1 MNDPDARQLGI
12 PDGIEPLVGWRYWR
26 ADEGW
31 LCSLNKFKTWPA
43 GRPLRAECALA
54 MDHGPLPG
62 ERCGCGVYA
71 AIDLPTLKELVQPD
85 LESPLVVGEVSLWGK
100 VIPAELGFR
109 AELAY
114 PRRLWVVSDSVA
126 SLDFPET
133 PLTAPY
139 WPEAPPKAP
148 YSVDDVPL
156 ALADRYGIPVE
167 ACDATWAVSEEAGNP
182 WHLEPRVSEIR
193 AAVAAFKQGVDRLAA
208 ALAQGDEIFRAELAR
223 QRGADH
229 TEAIARSAFQ
239 GSFGHD
245 NAGKAGGKGRHRKG
259 A

>member
-1 MNDPDARQLGI
+1 VNNPEARRLGI

-43 GRPLRAECALA
+43 GRPLRAQCALA

-62 ERCGCGVYA
+62 ERCGCGIYA

-114 PRRLWVVSDSVA
+114 PRRLWVVNDAVA
-126 SLDFPET
+126 TLDGRT
-133 PLTAPY
+133 DA
-139 WPEAPPKAP
+139 
-148 YSVDDVPL
+148 PL
-156 ALADRYGIPVE
+156 ALADRYGVPVE
-167 ACDATWAVSEEAGNP
+167 PCDATWAVSEEGVNP
-182 WHLEPRVSEIR
+182 WHLEPRVGEIR
-193 AAVAAFKQGVDRLAA
+193 AAVASFKQEVDRLAA
-208 ALAQGDEIFRAELAR
+208 ALAQGDEMFRAELAR
-223 QRGADH
+223 LRAAPR

-239 GSFGHD
+239 GSFGHLSEGQSSP
-245 NAGKAGGKGRHRKG
+245 AP
-259 A
+259 

>member
-1 MNDPDARQLGI
+1 VNNPEARRLGI

-114 PRRLWVVSDSVA
+114 PRRLWVVNDSGA
-126 SLDFPET
+126 TLDGRTDAPLSLT
-133 PLTAPY
+133 
-139 WPEAPPKAP
+139 
-148 YSVDDVPL
+148 
-156 ALADRYGIPVE
+156 DRYGIPVE
-167 ACDATWAVSEEAGNP
+167 PCDATWAVSEEAVNP
-182 WHLEPRVSEIR
+182 WHLEPRVGEIR
-193 AAVAAFKQGVDRLAA
+193 AAVASFKQEVDRLAA
-208 ALAQGDEIFRAELAR
+208 ALAQGDEMFRAELAR
-223 QRGADH
+223 LRGAPR

-239 GSFGHD
+239 GSFGHLSEGQSYP
-245 NAGKAGGKGRHRKG
+245 AP
-259 A
+259 

>member
-1 MNDPDARQLGI
+1 VKELDAGQLGI
-12 PDGIEPLVGWRYWR
+12 PDGIEPIVGWRYWR

-43 GRPLRAECALA
+43 GRPLRAQCTLA

-62 ERCGCGVYA
+62 EQCGCGIYA

-109 AELAY
+109 AEFAY

-126 SLDFPET
+126 TLDGP
-133 PLTAPY
+133 PAP
-139 WPEAPPKAP
+139 
-148 YSVDDVPL
+148 PL

-167 ACDATWAVSEEAGNP
+167 PCDATWAVSEETPNP

-193 AAVAAFKQGVDRLAA
+193 AAVATFKQEVERLAA
-208 ALAQGDEIFRAELAR
+208 ALAQGDEMFRAELAR
-223 QRGADH
+223 LRSTRP

-239 GSFGHD
+239 DSFGHH
-245 NAGKAGGKGRHRKG
+245 NKGQGHP
-259 A
+259 AP

>member
-1 MNDPDARQLGI
+1 MSDPDARQLGI

-43 GRPLRAECALA
+43 GRPLRAQCTFA

-62 ERCGCGVYA
+62 ERCGCGIYA

-114 PRRLWVVSDSVA
+114 PRRLWVVNDSVA
-126 SLDFPET
+126 TLDG
-133 PLTAPY
+133 
-139 WPEAPPKAP
+139 PEALLKAP
-148 YSVDDVPL
+148 GERGADAPL
-156 ALADRYGIPVE
+156 ALAERYGIPVE
-167 ACDATWAVSEEAGNP
+167 PCDATWAVSEEAVNP

-208 ALAQGDEIFRAELAR
+208 ALAQGDEMFRAELAR
-223 QRGADH
+223 MRGAQR

-239 GSFGHD
+239 GSFGHH
-245 NAGKAGGKGRHRKG
+245 NGGQESYP
-259 A
+259 AP

>member
-1 MNDPDARQLGI
+1 VNGPGARQLGI
-12 PDGIEPLVGWRYWR
+12 PDAIEPLVGWRYWR

-43 GRPLRAECALA
+43 GRPLRAQCSLA

-62 ERCGCGVYA
+62 ERCGCGIYA

-85 LESPLVVGEVSLWGK
+85 LGSPLVVGEVSLWGK

-126 SLDFPET
+126 ILEFPDG
-133 PLTAPY
+133 A
-139 WPEAPPKAP
+139 
-148 YSVDDVPL
+148 PL
-156 ALADRYGIPVE
+156 ALAERYGIPVE
-167 ACDATWAVSEEAGNP
+167 PCDATWAVSEEAGNP
-182 WHLEPRVSEIR
+182 WHLEPRVTEIR

-208 ALAQGDEIFRAELAR
+208 ALAQGDEVFRAELAR

-239 GSFGHD
+239 DSFGHD
-245 NAGKAGGKGRHRKG
+245 TEGKARRRKG

>member
-1 MNDPDARQLGI
+1 MNGPDPRELGL

-26 ADEGW
+26 AGEGW

-43 GRPLRAECALA
+43 GRPLRAQCPLA

-62 ERCGCGVYA
+62 EQCGCGIYA

-109 AELAY
+109 AELAS
-114 PRRLWVVSDSVA
+114 PRRLWVVNDSVA
-126 SLDFPET
+126 TPEG
-133 PLTAPY
+133 PAD
-139 WPEAPPKAP
+139 A
-148 YSVDDVPL
+148 SL
-156 ALADRYGIPVE
+156 ALAARYGIPVE
-167 ACDATWAVSEEAGNP
+167 PCDAAWAVSEEAVNP
-182 WHLEPRVSEIR
+182 WHLEPRVREIR
-193 AAVAAFKQGVDRLAA
+193 AAVASFKQEVDRLAA
-208 ALAQGDEIFRAELAR
+208 ALAQGDEMFRAELAR
-223 QRGADH
+223 LRGAER

-239 GSFGHD
+239 GSFGRHHQ
-245 NAGKAGGKGRHRKG
+245 GKTERKKG

>member
-1 MNDPDARQLGI
+1 VNDPDARELGI

-43 GRPLRAECALA
+43 GRPLRAQCTLA

-62 ERCGCGVYA
+62 ERCGCGIYA

-114 PRRLWVVSDSVA
+114 PRRVWVVNDSVA
-126 SLDFPET
+126 TLDGRT
-133 PLTAPY
+133 DA
-139 WPEAPPKAP
+139 
-148 YSVDDVPL
+148 PL
-156 ALADRYGIPVE
+156 ALANRYGIPVE
-167 ACDATWAVSEEAGNP
+167 PCDATWAVSEEAVNP
-182 WHLEPRVSEIR
+182 WHLEPRVGEIR
-193 AAVAAFKQGVDRLAA
+193 AAVAAFKQEVDRLAA
-208 ALAQGDEIFRAELAR
+208 ALAQGDEMFRTELAR
-223 QRGADH
+223 LRGAPR

-239 GSFGHD
+239 GSFGHL
-245 NAGKAGGKGRHRKG
+245 NEGKAERRKG

>member
-1 MNDPDARQLGI
+1 MNGPGARQLGI
-12 PDGIEPLVGWRYWR
+12 PDAIEPLVGWRYWR

-43 GRPLRAECALA
+43 GRPLRAQCSLA

-62 ERCGCGVYA
+62 ERCGCGIYA

-85 LESPLVVGEVSLWGK
+85 LGSPLVVGEVSLWGK

-126 SLDFPET
+126 ILEFPDG
-133 PLTAPY
+133 A
-139 WPEAPPKAP
+139 
-148 YSVDDVPL
+148 PL
-156 ALADRYGIPVE
+156 ALAERYGIPVE
-167 ACDATWAVSEEAGNP
+167 PCDATWAVSEEAGNP
-182 WHLEPRVSEIR
+182 WHLEPRVTEIR

-208 ALAQGDEIFRAELAR
+208 ALAQGDEVFRAELAR

-239 GSFGHD
+239 SSFGHD
-245 NAGKAGGKGRHRKG
+245 NEGKARRRKG

>member
-43 GRPLRAECALA
+43 GRPLRAQCTLG

-62 ERCGCGVYA
+62 EQCGCGIYA

-126 SLDFPET
+126 TLDG
-133 PLTAPY
+133 
-139 WPEAPPKAP
+139 PEAPLKAP
-148 YSVDDVPL
+148 GEHEADVPL
-156 ALADRYGIPVE
+156 ALAERYGTPAE
-167 ACDATWAVSEEAGNP
+167 PCDAAWAVSEEAVNP
-182 WHLEPRVSEIR
+182 WHLEPRVGEIR
-193 AAVAAFKQGVDRLAA
+193 SALAAFKQEVDLLAA
-208 ALAQGDEIFRAELAR
+208 ALAQGDEMFRAELAR
-223 QRGADH
+223 LRGAQR

-239 GSFGHD
+239 GSFGHH
-245 NAGKAGGKGRHRKG
+245 NEGQSYPAP
-259 A
+259 

>member
-1 MNDPDARQLGI
+1 MSDPDARQLGI

-43 GRPLRAECALA
+43 GRPLRAQCTFA

-62 ERCGCGVYA
+62 ERCGCGIYA

-114 PRRLWVVSDSVA
+114 PRRLWVVNDSGA
-126 SLDFPET
+126 TLDGRT
-133 PLTAPY
+133 DAPL
-139 WPEAPPKAP
+139 
-148 YSVDDVPL
+148 S
-156 ALADRYGIPVE
+156 LADR
-167 ACDATWAVSEEAGNP
+167 
-182 WHLEPRVSEIR
+182 
-193 AAVAAFKQGVDRLAA
+193 
-208 ALAQGDEIFRAELAR
+208 
-223 QRGADH
+223 
-229 TEAIARSAFQ
+229 
-239 GSFGHD
+239 
-245 NAGKAGGKGRHRKG
+245 
-259 A
+259 